1 MTFTEESEERSMP
14 WWGVLLIV
22 IGIIAGVIILLYFLG
37 KRAEKKQAEQ
47 QEQIDAAKQNVSML
61 VIDKK
66 IMKLKDAGLPDMVLE
81 QTPKMLRGRKFP
93 IVKARVNTPRGVM
106 VSSFICDK
114 PIYEIIPVKKEVK
127 ATISGL
133 YITDVRAIR
142 GKLDTPSKKKKSK
155 LDKLIEKGRGEA

>member
-1 MTFTEESEERSMP
+1 MP

-22 IGIIAGVIILLYFLG
+22 IGIIAAGIIILYFVG

-47 QEQIDAAKQNVSML
+47 QEQTDAAKQNVT
-61 VIDKK
+61 IKK
-66 IMKLKDAGLPDMVLE
+66 KMKLSEAGFPDMVLE
-81 QTPKMLRGRKFP
+81 QTPRLLRGRKFP

-114 PIYEIIPVKKEVK
+114 PVFDVIPVKKEVK

-142 GKLDTPSKKKKSK
+142 GKLETPKKKESRM
-155 LDKLIEKGRGEA
+155 DKFLRKGRGEA